1 MNTKSITGRAALAR
15 GERVRS
21 REIVRH
27 RRGARAFAVAAFALA
42 ACAPALAGQIH
53 WVGQQSSCVFADP
66 TRGAFLDSD
75 HWFEL
80 APPDAGATAVFGSGL
95 DPNGGGVDPR
105 RVYFG
110 NFCQEAI
117 GGAGCSNVTTPG
129 AAVANLRLCVQS
141 DTWTFDLASAFTG
154 ACPPPTPNVGS
165 YALTQNTEWS
175 VILGEDMEALGLP
188 GDASLTVVNGGVNT
202 MATVLGLTEGSRGTL
217 VVTGANARW
226 DNAANTAGTGLV
238 VGSGGEG
245 VVTISGGA
253 TLGLSAAA
261 ATNLALQLG
270 APGRGTLTVT
280 GAGSSLSS
288 NGVLAIAVGAG
299 SRGTLHVDDGA
310 VVSSSAPLRIGSD
323 GFGDLFVSGG
333 AMLSTGAA
341 GSPTNSSAL
350 LGQNTGGSG
359 AATVTG
365 PATRWTLS
373 GSMNVGFRAAG
384 SLRVE
389 NGAIVESGDGFLA
402 RLGGSGSVATITG
415 PGSVWT
421 AEGAINVGGD
431 ISAGAPARLVVSDAA
446 RVNAATLMRLWDDS
460 DVDLRGGGAV
470 VVGPCAGA
478 TDNGTLRVCG
488 SGRLFGR
495 GTIRGVLRNSGTVS
509 PGEGRGRLTVAGD
522 FVQEAAGNL
531 QIDIGG
537 SVPAI
542 DFDVL
547 SVSGAA
553 ALGGKLTVN
562 LLNGYTP
569 DFGDQFVVLTAGN
582 IVGDFELTD
591 LPTLPGSLSWT
602 VQVEG
607 TRVVLGVGPRFV
619 VPGIAV
625 DGALDPVYGPAL
637 ALQDTPTG
645 FGDSTLGEPDSA
657 NGSELDA
664 AYGVVRCGTLHL
676 LLTGNLASNFSR
688 VELFIDSQPGG
699 QNRLRGDNANL
710 DGNALNR
717 LGDDGSGN
725 GLRFDPGFDP
735 DFWLGLSG
743 GGQPYRLNVYSAAL
757 PANGGGGGGYL
768 GASVAA
774 GDGNLV
780 GGANPFRVRAT
791 IDNRNTAGVDDM
803 FAIDPLSAVTG
814 VEIAIPLAA
823 IGNPRGVV
831 RVAAFIRS
839 PDRTVV
845 SNQVLGGIGGGA
857 NLGEPRSVDFSVVAG
872 AQHFAVSTFTPPPVE
887 LRPATPESNGSFG
900 ASIATVNDTNFDG
913 FADLVV
919 GAPFESSSAV
929 SGAGRAYLLSGATGD
944 VLQTFVSPNAEV
956 GGWFGF
962 AVAGV
967 DDVDGDGRGDVLV
980 GAPKEDP
987 GAAPD
992 RVGRAYLFSGASG
1005 ALLATLASPN
1015 AELGGEFGYS
1025 VAGVPDSTGDNRGE
1039 LVVGAWLED
1048 PGAAP
1053 ADAGRAYLYNG
1064 ATRTLIAT
1072 LASPSDEA
1080 FAYFGA
1086 SVAGV
1091 PDINGDARG
1100 DVVVGAPQAN
1110 PGSSPSGAG
1119 RAFVYSGLNGSL
1131 LRTLASPNEEAG
1143 GEFGRAVAGLRDAT
1157 GDGRGDIVVGA
1168 WLEDPGPSPINAG
1181 RAYIF
1186 SGASG
1191 ALTAALVSPNEELA
1205 GIFGRAVAGVPDVDG
1220 DGAGDVLA
1228 GAPQEDP
1235 GASADQAGRA
1245 YVFSGATGRLLAVL
1259 APPLAGGGEFG
1270 YSVAGVPEIGGDQR
1284 GNAAVAARFALPSGA
1299 PPNSGA
1305 AFVFNLFDSDGDGI
1319 VDETDNC
1326 ACVANPD
1333 QDDADADMRGDACE
1347 FRRGDLNCDGL
1358 VNNFDITPF
1367 VQALGDP
1374 VGYMGDYP
1382 GCDLTNADINGDGR
1396 VNNFD
1401 IDAFVALLGG

>member
-1 MNTKSITGRAALAR
+1 MNTENRVGRGALAR
-15 GERVRS
+15 RG
-21 REIVRH
+21 
-27 RRGARAFAVAAFALA
+27 RRLFACPLGRGTTATGVAGLAVALA
-42 ACAPALAGQIH
+42 SAGAAAAGQIH
-53 WVGQQSSCVFADP
+53 WVGQQSSCVYADP
-66 TRGAFLDSD
+66 TRGAFLNPD

-80 APPDAGATAVFGSGL
+80 EPPDAGATAVFGSGL

-105 RVYFG
+105 RVFFG

-117 GGAGCSNVTTPG
+117 GGAGCTNVVTTGG
-129 AAVANLRLCVQS
+129 AVSNLRLCVQ
-141 DTWTFDLASAFTG
+141 DNAWTFDLASGLTG
-154 ACPPPTPNVGS
+154 ACPPPTPLVGS

-175 VILGEDMEALGLP
+175 VIIGEDMEALGLP
-188 GDASLTVVNGGVNT
+188 GDASLTILNGGVHT

-217 VVTGANARW
+217 VVTGAGARW
-226 DNAANTAGTGLV
+226 DNAANAASTGLV
-238 VGSGGEG
+238 VGSAGEG
-245 VVTISGGA
+245 AVTVSAGA
-253 TLGLSAAA
+253 TLALDAPAS
-261 ATNLALQLG
+261 TSLALQLG
-270 APGRGTLTVT
+270 APGPGTLTVT

-288 NGVLAIAVGAG
+288 NGVLAIAVGGGA
-299 SRGTLHVDDGA
+299 RGTLHVADGA
-310 VVSSSAPLRIGSD
+310 VVSSSAPLRVGAE
-323 GFGDLFVSGG
+323 GFGDVFVSGG

-341 GSPTNSSAL
+341 GSPTNSSVL
-350 LGQNTGGSG
+350 LGQNTGSSG

-365 PATRWTLS
+365 PTTRWTLS

-389 NGAIVESGDGFLA
+389 AGALLESGDGFLS
-402 RLGGSGSVATITG
+402 RLGGSSSAATITG
-415 PGSVWT
+415 PASTWT
-421 AEGAINVGGD
+421 VSGALNVGGD
-431 ISAGAPARLVVSDAA
+431 ISAGGPAQLVVSDSA
-446 RVNAATLMRLWDDS
+446 RVTAATLMRLWDNS
-460 DVDLRGGGAV
+460 EVDLRAAGAV
-470 VVGPCAGA
+470 VVGPCAGP

-509 PGEGRGRLTVAGD
+509 PGEGTSRLAVAGD
-522 FVQEAAGNL
+522 FVQETAGNL
-531 QIDIGG
+531 QFDIGG
-537 SVPAI
+537 SNPVTQY
-542 DFDVL
+542 DVL
-547 SVSGAA
+547 SVTGVAM
-553 ALGGKLTVN
+553 LGGKLTVN
-562 LLNGYTP
+562 LLDGYTP
-569 DFGDQFVVLTAGN
+569 AFGDQFVVLNAGN
-582 IVGDFELTD
+582 IVGDFDVFD
-591 LPTLPGSLSWT
+591 LPNLPGSLSWS
-602 VQVEG
+602 VQVES
-607 TRVVLGVGPRFV
+607 TRVLLGVGPSFV
-619 VPGIAV
+619 VPGIGV
-625 DGALDPVYGPAL
+625 DGTLDAVYGPAL
-637 ALQDTPTG
+637 AVQDTPTG

-664 AYGVVRCGTLHL
+664 AYGIIRCGTLHL
-676 LLTGNLASNFSR
+676 LLTGNIASNFTR
-688 VELFIDSQPGG
+688 LELFIDSQPGG
-699 QNRLRGDNANL
+699 QNRLRGDNANV

-725 GLRFDPGFDP
+725 GLRFDATFDP
-735 DFWLGLSG
+735 DHWFGLSG

-757 PANGGGGGGYL
+757 LTSGGGAGGFL

-780 GGANPFRVRAT
+780 GGTNPFRVRAT
-791 IDNRNTAGVDDM
+791 IDNRNVLGVDDM
-803 FAIDPLSAVTG
+803 FALDALNAVTG
-814 VEIAIPLAA
+814 VELAIPLAA

-839 PDRTVV
+839 PDRNIV

-857 NLGEPRSVDFSVVAG
+857 NLGEPRLVDFGAIAG
-872 AQHFAVSTFTPPPVE
+872 AQLFAVSTFTPPPVE
-887 LRPATPESNGSFG
+887 LRPATPEPNGSFG
-900 ASIATVNDTNFDG
+900 TSISTVNDTNFDG

-919 GAPFESSSAV
+919 GAPFESPSAIN
-929 SGAGRAYLLSGATGD
+929 GAGRAYLLSGATGD
-944 VLQTFVSPNAEV
+944 LLQTFVSPNAEV

-962 AVAGV
+962 AVAGI

-987 GAAPD
+987 GAAPE
-992 RVGRAYLFSGASG
+992 RVGRAYLFSGATG
-1005 ALLATLASPN
+1005 ALLTTLASPN

-1039 LVVGAWLED
+1039 FVIGAWLED

-1064 ATRTLIAT
+1064 ATRALIAT
-1072 LASPSDEA
+1072 LASPSEEA

-1100 DVVVGAPQAN
+1100 DVLVGAPQAN

-1119 RAFVYSGLNGSL
+1119 RAFVFSGLNGSL

-1157 GDGRGDIVVGA
+1157 GDGRGDIIVGA

-1181 RAYIF
+1181 RAYVF
-1186 SGASG
+1186 NGASG
-1191 ALTAALVSPNEELA
+1191 ALVATLSSPNEELA

-1220 DGAGDVLA
+1220 NGAADVLV

-1245 YVFSGATGRLLAVL
+1245 YVFSGTTGRLLAVL
-1259 APPLAGGGEFG
+1259 TPPLVGGGEFG
-1270 YSVAGVPEIGGDQR
+1270 YSVAGVPELGGDLR
-1284 GNAAVAARFALPSGA
+1284 GNAAVAARFAQPGNA
-1299 PPNSGA
+1299 PAGSGA
-1305 AFVFNLFDSDGDGI
+1305 ASVFNLFDSDGDGV
-1319 VDETDNC
+1319 VDDSDNC

-1333 QDDADADMRGDACE
+1333 QTNQDGDALGDACE

-1374 VGYMGDYP
+1374 ATYLLDYP
-1382 GCDLTNADINGDGR
+1382 DCDLNNADINRDGL

-1401 IDAFVALLGG
+1401 IDPFVALLGG